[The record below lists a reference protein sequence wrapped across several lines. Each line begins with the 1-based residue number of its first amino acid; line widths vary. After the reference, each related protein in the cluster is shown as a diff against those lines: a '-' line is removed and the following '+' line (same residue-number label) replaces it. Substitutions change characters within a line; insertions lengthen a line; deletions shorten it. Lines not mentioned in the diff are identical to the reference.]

1 MKLALKL
8 AIKNLLGAGL
18 RTWLN
23 VFILSLAFVIML
35 FYNGMLEGWSR
46 DGVRDMIRSEV
57 GHGQFWVQ
65 GYDNL
70 DPYTFEDAHA
80 EVTPEVQALIDNKEM
95 SPMLIREASLYPQGR
110 MQGAVLKGLDVEQTV
125 LPDLPLRQLA
135 DSNVEYG
142 LILGRRMANSLQVQE
157 GETMLM
163 RWRDVHGAFDARSF
177 TVVHVFDT
185 DNPPI
190 DIGQVYLDIDV
201 LQEMT
206 MLQHQYSVLTVGED
220 FSQVSAI
227 EGWTYKSLDDLL
239 AYFYAGLAAER
250 TSAMVTYFFLLLI
263 GMLAIFDTQVL
274 SVFRRTKEI
283 GTYIALGMTRKQ
295 VMRLFTVEGTMY
307 SLFAVVV
314 GALWGTPLFLAINSV
329 GINFGNMQMDGAG
342 YAIPQVVYP
351 YYSPWIVMLGISS
364 LVVASAIVS
373 YIPARK
379 IAKLK
384 PTDAIRGKR

>member
-8 AIKNLLGAGL
+8 AYKNLLGAGL

-23 VFILSLAFVIML
+23 VFVLSLAFVVML

-46 DGVRDMIRSEV
+46 DGVRDMMRSEV
-57 GHGQFWVQ
+57 GYGQYWVE

-70 DPYTFEDAHA
+70 DAYTYEDAHA
-80 EVTPEVQALIDNKEM
+80 TVSAEVEAMIEQREF
-95 SPMLIREASLYPQGR
+95 SPMLIREASVYPQGR
-110 MQGAVLKGLDVEQTV
+110 MQNVIIKGLDTEQYI
-125 LPDLPLRQLA
+125 LPDIPMQKLA
-135 DSNVEYG
+135 NSEAEYG
-142 LILGRRMANSLQVQE
+142 LMLGRRMAKNLQVVE
-157 GETMLM
+157 GEMMLM
-163 RWRDVHGAFDARSF
+163 RWRDVNGAFDARSF
-177 TVVHVFDT
+177 TVVHIFDT

-190 DIGQVYLDIDV
+190 DIGQVYLDIKL

-206 MLQHQYSVLTVGED
+206 LLEDQYTLLTLGEESPKVDNMVGWE
-220 FSQVSAI
+220 
-227 EGWTYKSLDDLL
+227 YKSLDHLL
-239 AYFYAGLAAER
+239 AYFYAGLNAER

-307 SLFAVVV
+307 SLFAVLI
-314 GALWGTPLFLAINSV
+314 GAIWGTPVFLFINKV

-351 YYSPWIVMLGISS
+351 YYSPWIVILGISS
-364 LVVASAIVS
+364 LIIASAVVS

-379 IAKLK
+379 IAKLR

>member
-8 AIKNLLGAGL
+8 AFKNLLGGGL

-46 DGVRDMIRSEV
+46 DGIRDMMQSEI
-57 GHGQFWVQ
+57 GSGQFWVK

-80 EVTPEVQALIDNKEM
+80 KVPDAIQGLIDEKVL
-95 SPMLIREASLYPQGR
+95 SPILIREASVYPQGR
-110 MQGAVLKGLDVEQTV
+110 MQGAVLKGLDVNQII
-125 LPDLPLRQLA
+125 LPDLPMGELA
-135 DSNVEYG
+135 NGEEKYA
-142 LILGRRMANSLQVQE
+142 IMLGRRMADNLKVKK
-157 GETMLM
+157 GETMQM
-163 RWRDVHGAFDARSF
+163 RWRDMNGAFDAQLF
-177 TVVHVFDT
+177 TIVHVFDT

-190 DIGQVYLDIDV
+190 DYGQVYIDIKL

-206 MLQHQYSVLTVGED
+206 ILKGEYSILTYGEGFEALEPFD
-220 FSQVSAI
+220 
-227 EGWTYKSLDDLL
+227 GWEHKTLDDLL
-239 AYFYAGLAAER
+239 SYFKAGLNAER

-274 SVFRRTKEI
+274 SVFRRIKEI

-295 VMRLFTVEGTMY
+295 VIRLFTVEGTMY
-307 SLFAVVV
+307 SLLAVLV
-314 GALWGTPLFLAINSV
+314 GGVWGTPVFLVINRV
-329 GINFGNMQMDGAG
+329 GIRFGDMQMDGAG
-342 YAIPQVVYP
+342 FAIPQVVYP
-351 YYSPWIVMLGISS
+351 YYSPWIIALGIGS
-364 LVVASAIVS
+364 LVIASALVS
-373 YIPARK
+373 YIPAKK
-379 IAKLK
+379 IAKLR

>member
-1 MKLALKL
+1 MLSLKL
-8 AIKNLLGAGL
+8 AYKNLLGAGL

-23 VFILSLAFVIML
+23 VFILSLAFVVML

-57 GHGQFWVQ
+57 GYGQYWVS

-80 EVTPEVQALIDNKEM
+80 QVPNSVQELIEKREI
-95 SPMLIREASLYPQGR
+95 SPMLIREVSVYPQGR
-110 MQGAVLKGLDVEQTV
+110 MQGAVIKGFDLEQTV
-125 LPDLPLRQLA
+125 LPDIPLRILA
-135 DSNVEYG
+135 ESNEEYG
-142 LILGRRMANSLQVQE
+142 LMLGRRMADNLQVKE

-163 RWRDVHGAFDARSF
+163 RWRDDNGAFDARPF
-177 TVVHVFDT
+177 TVVHIFDT

-190 DIGQVYLDIDV
+190 DIGQIYLDIELLQGMTL
-201 LQEMT
+201 LQE
-206 MLQHQYSVLTVGED
+206 QYSVLTVGES
-220 FSQVSAI
+220 FQKLNNI
-227 EGWTYKSLDDLL
+227 KGWEYKTLDDLL
-239 AYFYAGLAAER
+239 AYFYAGLNAER

-283 GTYIALGMTRKQ
+283 GTYIALGMTRRM

-307 SLFAVVV
+307 SLLAVLV
-314 GALWGTPLFLAINSV
+314 GAIWGTPVFLFINKV

-351 YYSPWIVMLGISS
+351 YYSPWIVILGISS
-364 LVVASAIVS
+364 LVIASAIVS